1 MDLAAVDLG
10 SWEPTY
16 DTELWK
22 EKRLMNLFVQKVV
35 QVDSEG
41 KADIPPQPVQV
52 LEWKP
57 DF

>member
-16 DTELWK
+16 DTDLWK

-41 KADIPPQPVQV
+41 KADIPPQSVQV